1 MKSNTIIY
9 IAITH
14 IETTRIKIF
23 NIILT
28 QHLEKVNAFFK
39 KISERR
45 TSMASKPFTQVG
57 NGFIR
62 CGGLTAFQ
70 KMTFITLCSFKDK
83 HNKCHPS
90 IGTLAAAVGCTERT
104 IIKSIKVLVSLGL
117 ISKSKVQGSNV
128 NKYTILSD
136 GEFLS
141 YNDEPISQSN
151 EIYSPALVNE
161 VHEVSEPISDK
172 EEPKNNNHFDK
183 NHQSIN
189 REDGIDT
196 IGAYREL
203 IKSNIEYD
211 IMCERYDAERVSE
224 VVELMLDVV
233 CGKPGLSGFI
243 RR

>member
-1 MKSNTIIY
+1 
-9 IAITH
+9 
-14 IETTRIKIF
+14 
-23 NIILT
+23 
-28 QHLEKVNAFFK
+28 
-39 KISERR
+39 
-45 TSMASKPFTQVG
+45 MASKPFTQVG

-83 HNKCHPS
+83 NNKCHPS

-117 ISKSKVQGSNV
+117 ISKCKMQGSNV

-141 YNDEPISQSN
+141 YNNEPVSQSD

-189 REDGIDT
+189 R
-196 IGAYREL
+196 
-203 IKSNIEYD
+203 
-211 IMCERYDAERVSE
+211 
-224 VVELMLDVV
+224 
-233 CGKPGLSGFI
+233 
-243 RR
+243 